1 MRVAGAG
8 SVNLGTRV
16 RAGAVPGV
24 DPDHWKRFPER
35 RDRRGS
41 LDGAAGGEAG
51 GDGPGPAR
59 GAFAPPRGARRRGSL
74 EAERRARASPGAARP
89 GAWRLRGWRRR
100 RQFGSQALG
109 SAPRAQAASC
119 LERSSSSTAPFSG
132 APGWGA
138 VGAGAPRPRSP
149 AGGHCFRVVAD
160 SCAFRGLPPRRRPQH
175 VVKPPAFGCPAVG
188 GAGGSEHFRVT
199 SPQVFFF
206 CSTRAP
212 RRSHFSNQ
220 AGLPLGLLATRGV
233 GSRGGHACPVLHPQ
247 HPRQVPTS
255 EPSSWRS

>member
-1 MRVAGAG
+1 MAGAG

-138 VGAGAPRPRSP
+138 VSAGAPRPRSP
-149 AGGHCFRVVAD
+149 AGTASELLPTRALSGD
-160 SCAFRGLPPRRRPQH
+160 SLPAAAPSTLSSPPLSAARRWEGR
-175 VVKPPAFGCPAVG
+175 A
-188 GAGGSEHFRVT
+188 GAST
-199 SPQVFFF
+199 SVLLRHRFFFF

-233 GSRGGHACPVLHPQ
+233 GGRGGHACPVLHPQ